1 MKKPSD
7 RNVPPR
13 RTLLELFNKYLSLT
27 PFYDCNNKNLYILK
41 TYIEEYIEVT
51 YLKKDISYDE
61 LPQSFLHD
69 FHNFLKKE
77 KKLPFKKVV
86 KNVGKLTEVFYTSEL
101 TGMIEDGEGDKF
113 TNYRHANIENTVLTL
128 SMTEIDTFESMI
140 IDCPEKDIIRDL
152 FVFSC
157 YTGLTLGELKTVTT
171 EDLIIKDCS
180 PWLHVRRKNEDRS
193 RCVPI
198 FEEATRV
205 MKKYSEIRRQKQT
218 TKLFPVRF
226 PDSTY
231 KVLNELAKL
240 VGIDEE
246 IDFSTG
252 RFTFATTV
260 ALTKHVP
267 SRIADEVYG
276 SSRIHNNNEYQD
288 ILLFEYLYEQ
298 ERLKKTPSSNL

>member
-1 MKKPSD
+1 MEKPSD

-13 RTLLELFNKYLSLT
+13 ESLLALFDMYFLLACTFESTHHDLNTLR
-27 PFYDCNNKNLYILK
+27 
-41 TYIEEYIEVT
+41 TYIVDFVEST
-51 YLKKDISYDE
+51 YQQKDVFYDE

-69 FHNFLKKE
+69 FHDFLLDE
-77 KKLPFKKVV
+77 KQLPFKTVA
-86 KNVGKLTEVFYTSEL
+86 KNVGKIIEVFYTSEL
-101 TGMIEDGEGDKF
+101 TGAIEDDEDDKF
-113 TNYRHANIENTVLTL
+113 TNYRHADVENTVLTL
-128 SMTEIDTFESMI
+128 SITEINTFESMI

-157 YTGLTLGELKTVTT
+157 YTGLTLGELKSVTT

-205 MKKYSEIRRQKQT
+205 MKKYSKIRRRKQS
-218 TKLFPVRF
+218 TKIFPVRF
-226 PDSTY
+226 PDSTF
-231 KVLNELAKL
+231 KVLNELAKQ
-240 VGIDEE
+240 VGVEEE

-260 ALTKHVP
+260 ALTKHLP
-267 SRIADEVYG
+267 SSIADEVYG

-288 ILLFEYLYEQ
+288 ILFFEYLYEQ
-298 ERLKKTPSSNL
+298 ERLKKNQAKN